1 MEKNSILLA
10 KNKFTQIATYA
21 TYTELTVQ
29 SEDRKKEAHC
39 SESISIWKAMNWQ
52 ECLDLKSTTVIRVWK
67 LEHGNDSTH
76 NMISTHSLG
85 WALPYANCTV
95 AIIKYGITT
104 SKNEKHCD

>member
-1 MEKNSILLA
+1 MEKNSIFLA
-10 KNKFTQIATYA
+10 KNKFTQIATY
-21 TYTELTVQ
+21 TELIVQ
-29 SEDRKKEAHC
+29 SEDRKKEAHY

-67 LEHGNDSTH
+67 LEHGNDSMMVTH

-95 AIIKYGITT
+95 AIIKVWY
-104 SKNEKHCD
+104 HH